1 MKTYLD
7 CIPCFFRQVLEGSK
21 IIGASP
27 KAQKRIID
35 EFAGII
41 PEVSL
46 NSTPPEI
53 ARFGYKLLEKISR
66 DGDPYKKIKQKS
78 NRLVLKLYGKLKN
91 KVRRSRD
98 RLLEAVELAIAGN
111 VIDFG
116 VKNTLNLNE
125 ELRKILSG
133 EKKSVHKRNIFHY
146 ADFKQAL
153 RTKGDILYLAD
164 NAGEVVFDRILIE
177 EIRRKY
183 PEKIIYFAVKDKPI
197 INDALFE
204 DAKAC
209 GIDKMAK
216 IISNGSDAPGTI
228 ISLCSKEF
236 RRIYRKARMVIS
248 KGQGNFETL
257 SQEKKA
263 IFFLFMVKC
272 QVVAKHTHCKLGDKT
287 LFCNL
292 NTNRAYKKS
301 GFNKI
306 IHHRRQL

>member
-183 PEKIIYFAVKDKPI
+183 PEKIIYFAVKDKHTLVVVTADHETGGLTVNGGNLNGQDLDIHWSTGGHTGLPVVVYAFGPGAERFAGVYDNTDI
-197 INDALFE
+197 PRKFADLL
-204 DAKAC
+204 
-209 GIDKMAK
+209 GIESFPVAM
-216 IISNGSDAPGTI
+216 
-228 ISLCSKEF
+228 
-236 RRIYRKARMVIS
+236 
-248 KGQGNFETL
+248 
-257 SQEKKA
+257 KKA
-263 IFFLFMVKC
+263 
-272 QVVAKHTHCKLGDKT
+272 A
-287 LFCNL
+287 L
-292 NTNRAYKKS
+292 N
-301 GFNKI
+301 F
-306 IHHRRQL
+306 